1 MKRGGLNHKI
11 ILVLIG
17 VAILTVVNC
26 CISTN
31 KLTVRNYHQL
41 YQRNKEPAK
50 FKAKVFHQS
59 DTSSLF
65 IFKIYMPGLKYEM
78 DEENGQYIANY
89 KLFYEVYSSY
99 QTNDLV
105 DSATVNYQDSLYF
118 THDKVLTHRI
128 TLPVKEGMKG
138 HMAIT
143 FTDKNAGRDFNRYYR
158 INKSNDPGQQNF
170 LVRKGNQEVHLFH
183 YSRYFSQY
191 KVYYRKKE
199 ADLRADIFSGSNFSV
214 AAPPFVTDDKNQPRV
229 RKKKSVLL
237 EDHTIKIEKHSQL
250 YRIKPQHPEGS
261 EYLFYATGEDFP
273 RRQSPEAQIGPLR
286 YITTSRE
293 YEQIIRASDKQAA
306 LEDYWYE
313 AAGDID
319 RAVNQKN
326 IYYERVEMAN
336 LLFTS
341 YKAGWKTDRGM
352 IYIAMGPPDIVHFY
366 KDSEKWL
373 YGKAG
378 SIEALQFLFNRENEP
393 FGFNNYVLDRKKE
406 YRLPWYRAVENW
418 KK

>member
-1 MKRGGLNHKI
+1 MFVVGT
-11 ILVLIG
+11 
-17 VAILTVVNC
+17 LTVVNS

-41 YQRNKEPAK
+41 YQRTKEPTK
-50 FKAKVFHQS
+50 FKASVFHSS
-59 DTSSLF
+59 DSSSLF
-65 IFKIYMPGLKYEM
+65 IFKIYMPGLKYAI
-78 DEENGQYIANY
+78 DEENNKYYANY

-118 THDKVLTHRI
+118 THDKVLTHQLK
-128 TLPVKEGMKG
+128 LPVQEGTKG

-143 FTDKNAGRDFNRYYR
+143 FTDKNAERDFNRYYR
-158 INKSNDPGQQNF
+158 INKTNDPGQQNF

-183 YSRYFSQY
+183 YSRYFNQY
-191 KVYYRKKE
+191 KIYYREKE
-199 ADLRADIFSGSNFSV
+199 TGLRADIFSERSFPI
-214 AAPPFVTDDKNQPRV
+214 ATPPFVTNDKNQSRV
-229 RKKKSVLL
+229 KKQKSLL
-237 EDHTIKIEKHSQL
+237 LKDHTIKVEKNSKL
-250 YRIKPQHPEGS
+250 YYVKTQNLQGPS
-261 EYLFYATGEDFP
+261 FLFYATGEDFP
-273 RRQSPEAQIGPLR
+273 RVQSSEAQTGPLR
-286 YITTSRE
+286 YITTHRE

-313 AAGDID
+313 VAGDME
-319 RAVNQKN
+319 RAVNQRN

-336 LLFTS
+336 LLFSS

-352 IYIAMGPPDIVHFY
+352 IYIVMGPPDIVHFY

-378 SIEALQFLFNRENEP
+378 SIEALQFLFNREDEP
-393 FGFNNYVLDRKKE
+393 FAFNNYVLDRKEE